1 MVESTEQQIDTNL
14 HSRAIGT
21 MGIETIGKLMKLNV
35 LIVGQRGLGVEV
47 AKNLCLAGPRSV
59 TLYDP
64 TTVSIGDLSAN
75 FFLSEEDVD
84 KKTRAEAT
92 MDQLKELNPYVDVT
106 LAKDVKDEDVA
117 KYSVI
122 CVTENLFPI
131 TRLIEINKKARA
143 EKVGFILSETL
154 GAMVYAFVDYGSH
167 TIFDADG
174 EQTKPFI
181 ISSITQ
187 EEKPTVTVHED
198 KRHTFADGDY
208 VVFREVEGMTELNG
222 HEPV

>member
-1 MVESTEQQIDTNL
+1 
-14 HSRAIGT
+14 

-35 LIVGQRGLGVEV
+35 LIIGQRGLGVEV
-47 AKNLCLAGPRSV
+47 AKNLILAGPRSV

-75 FFLSEEDVD
+75 FFLQADDVD

-92 MDQLKELNPYVDVT
+92 IDQLKELNPYVDVT
-106 LAKDVKDEDVA
+106 IAKDVKDDDVA

-122 CVTENLFPI
+122 CVTDNLFPI

-143 EKVGFILSETL
+143 ENIGFILAETL
-154 GAMVYAFVDYGSH
+154 GAMVYAFVDYGNH
-167 TIFDADG
+167 TIFDGDG

-181 ISSITQ
+181 ISSIT
-187 EEKPTVTVHED
+187 
-198 KRHTFADGDY
+198 
-208 VVFREVEGMTELNG
+208 
-222 HEPV
+222 